1 VPIQDQTAPLRR
13 VYVRPPEPEAAS
25 SWREYGWRRA
35 PDPARAAAEHE
46 AFRRA
51 LEDAGAEVVVG
62 TAESRGD
69 PDAIYVADPVLMT
82 DAGAILLRPGKPGRR
97 GEVELARA
105 DLEAAGIPVVAA
117 LGEPALAEGGDLFW
131 LDERTLLAGV
141 GYRTNEAGIEAL
153 RDLLPDV
160 EIIWFDLPHLD
171 GSSAVTHLMS
181 FVSML
186 DRDLA
191 VAHRP
196 QLPVRLAQLLERRA
210 VRLVDVPDEEVG
222 SMGPNVLAL
231 GPRIALALNGNRE
244 TRRRME
250 AAGVDARTYAGEEI
264 SRAGD
269 GGPTCLTQ
277 PLERASS

>member
-1 VPIQDQTAPLRR
+1 VPIHDQIAPLRR
-13 VYVRPPEPEAAS
+13 VYVRPPEPEAAGA
-25 SWREYGWRRA
+25 WREYGWRRA

-46 AFRRA
+46 TFRRA

-62 TAESRGD
+62 SAASRGD

-97 GEVELARA
+97 GEPELARA
-105 DLEAAGIPVVAA
+105 DLEAAGIPVAAA
-117 LGEPALAEGGDLFW
+117 LREPSLAEGGDLFW

-141 GYRTNEAGIEAL
+141 GYRTNEAGVAAL
-153 RDLLPDV
+153 RELLPGV
-160 EIIWFDLPHLD
+160 EIVWFDLPSLD
-171 GSSAVTHLMS
+171 GPSACTHLMS
-181 FVSML
+181 FISML
-186 DRDLA
+186 DGDLA
-191 VAHRP
+191 VVHRP
-196 QLPVRLAQLLERRA
+196 QLPVRLAQLLEHRG
-210 VRLVDVPDEEVG
+210 VRLVEVPDEEVA

-231 GPRIALALNGNRE
+231 APRIALALDGNPE

-250 AAGVDARTYAGEEI
+250 AAGVDVRTYAGEEI

-277 PLERASS
+277 PLVRG